1 MVGYGNT
8 FKLWR
13 EDSASVW
20 NDYVNHPFVQ
30 QLGDGTLP
38 KEKFLYYLIQD
49 YVFLIHFSR
58 AWALAI
64 TKAETIDEM
73 RLCAAT
79 VNALVN
85 EEINLHVELCAREGI
100 SEHELFNAAEAV
112 PNLAYTRYVLDAG
125 HSGDFLDLIAT
136 LAPCVFGY
144 GEIGLRLNNSEHN
157 SAYAEWIT
165 THGCDEYQTV
175 CSDVGKLIDNAIEL
189 RLGKKA
195 HDSPRWSTLKK
206 RFQMATALEA
216 GFWQMGLDA

>member
-13 EDSASVW
+13 EDSVSVW
-20 NDYVNHPFVQ
+20 SDYVNHLFVQ

-85 EEINLHVELCAREGI
+85 EEINLHIELCAREGI
-100 SEHELFNAAEAV
+100 SEQELFNAAEAV

-165 THGCDEYQTV
+165 TYACDEYQTV
-175 CSDVGKLIDNAIEL
+175 CSDVGKLIDNAVEL

-195 HDSPRWSTLKK
+195 QDSPRWSILKK